1 VFGAGSLF
9 PEAIMSSPTRPPFR
23 AEPENSVFFTGEIK
37 ESPEQTRPDQRQ
49 PSEAHGRHWR
59 HLLAVVLNVRDRE
72 NLAEACCALENSIFL
87 RYLQLANS
95 QNSHALRE
103 RMELKDACEKLA
115 AVRIKKLGYGQIAY

>member
-1 VFGAGSLF
+1 
-9 PEAIMSSPTRPPFR
+9 MSSPTRPPFR
-23 AEPENSVFFTGEIK
+23 AEPENCVLVAGEIK
-37 ESPEQTRPDQRQ
+37 ESLEQTQRQ

-59 HLLAVVLNVRDRE
+59 HLLAVVLNVRDKD

-87 RYLQLANS
+87 RYLHLANA

-115 AVRIKKLGYGQIAY
+115 AVRIKRLGYGQNTY